1 MGLFFL
7 LAGLVS
13 GLWIGRGGSL
23 VFLSLLSI
31 VSLFLLFASIKHG
44 RWRGFAIGFSSGLA
58 LSLLYSLVLVGVGGS
73 KVVGMVVKSS
83 DSYFIID
90 RLGFRY
96 YVKEYGHPY
105 QEGDLVRVVGEIS
118 PLQVASYESRFDF
131 LAYLHSLGARMEGS
145 GESELLFG
153 FPLRL
158 KRYEDAFLSR
168 FDEDARSALSALL
181 FNRRDYDSAL
191 VGRASSLNLVY
202 LLSSSGFLYGG
213 FLRLTNRAF
222 SRFGEK
228 AGRVAEL
235 SVSCLLLPFCLSK
248 PGALRVFAATWL
260 RGRISGRLERS
271 STSLLCLLAL
281 DFRFAYQSGFLLG
294 GTISIFMTLSQS
306 VLGGLRKGK
315 RKLAGLAV
323 IQLLCL
329 PAAISFSCGEWHLLS
344 PVYALLLSP
353 LLSLIYPLGQISFF
367 IVPIGMPLDFLSKAL
382 SGALWTFSRF
392 DPCLYLPAPGE
403 ELILG
408 YYMLIFAL
416 FLLFEIG
423 ERRRVGYSSLL
434 AISSY
439 AISLCPALNLLSAEV
454 SFINVGQ
461 GDSILVRDGA
471 HAALIDTGGSLSFDM
486 AEEVILP
493 YLRKRRVYSL
503 DYLILTHSDFDHAGA
518 KDSLLDNIEVGE
530 VVDDAS
536 SFPIYLGDTRIDNLN
551 DYGIAGENESS
562 LVLSFHLG
570 DDDYLLMG
578 DAPVEVEHL
587 ILNDFPGLQADIL
600 KVGHHGSD
608 TSTSPELLLS
618 LTPEVAVIS
627 VGHGNRYGHPDQ
639 QVIARLEAIGADIR
653 RTDLEGTIT
662 FSYPFA

>member
-7 LAGLVS
+7 VSGLVS
-13 GLWIGRGGSL
+13 GLWLGRGGSP

-31 VSLFLLFASIKHG
+31 ASLFLLFASIKQG
-44 RWRGFAIGFSSGLA
+44 KWRGFAICFAAGLA
-58 LSLLYSLVLVGVGGS
+58 LSLLYSLTLVGIGGE

-83 DSYFIID
+83 DNYFIID

-96 YVKEYGHPY
+96 YVREYGHPY
-105 QEGDLVRVVGEIS
+105 QEGDLVRVVGEVS
-118 PLQVASYESRFDF
+118 PLRVASYESRFDF
-131 LAYLHSLGARMEGS
+131 LGYLHSLGARMEAS
-145 GESELLFG
+145 GESELLLG

-191 VGRASSLNLVY
+191 VGRASSLNLAY

-228 AGRVAEL
+228 AGRIAEL
-235 SVSCLLLPFCLSK
+235 AIACLLLPFCLSK
-248 PGALRVFAATWL
+248 PGALRIFASTWL
-260 RGRISGRLERS
+260 RGRMDDRLARS
-271 STSLLCLLAL
+271 SASLLCLLAL

-294 GTISIFMTLSQS
+294 GAISVFMTLCQS
-306 VLGGLRKGK
+306 MLGGLGKGK
-315 RKLAGLAV
+315 RKLAGLAIV
-323 IQLLCL
+323 QLLCL
-329 PAAISFSCGEWHLLS
+329 PAAICFSGGELHLLS

-367 IVPIGMPLDFLSKAL
+367 IVPIGMPLDFLSKAF
-382 SGALWTFSRF
+382 SGALWAFSRF
-392 DPCLYLPAPGE
+392 DPCLLLPAPGE

-416 FLLFEIG
+416 FLFFEIG
-423 ERRRVGYSSLL
+423 ERRRVGLASLL

-439 AISLCPALNLLSAEV
+439 AISLCPAVNMLSGEV

-461 GDSILVRDGA
+461 GDSILVRNGMRS
-471 HAALIDTGGSLSFDM
+471 ALIDTGGSLSFDM

-493 YLRKRRVYSL
+493 FLRKRRVYSL

-536 SFPIYLGDTRIDNLN
+536 RFPVFLGNTRIDNLN
-551 DYGIAGENESS
+551 DYGIEGENESS

-653 RTDLEGTIT
+653 RTDVEGTIT

>member
-13 GLWIGRGGSL
+13 GLWIGNGGSA
-23 VFLSLLSI
+23 VFASLLGLLSLL
-31 VSLFLLFASIKHG
+31 LLFAGIKQNK
-44 RWRGFAIGFSSGLA
+44 WRGFAIGFAAGLA
-58 LSLLYSLVLVGVGGS
+58 LSLLYSLTLVGIGEE

-83 DSYFIID
+83 DNYFVID
-90 RLGFRY
+90 RFGFRY
-96 YVKEYGHPY
+96 YVREYGHPY
-105 QEGDLVRVVGEIS
+105 QEGDLVRVVGEVS
-118 PLQVASYESRFDF
+118 PLRVASYESRFDF
-131 LAYLHSLGARMEGS
+131 LGYLHSLGARMEGS

-158 KRYEDAFLSR
+158 KRCEDAFLSW
-168 FDEDARSALSALL
+168 FDDEARSALSALL
-181 FNRRDYDSAL
+181 FNRRDYDSPL
-191 VGRASSLNLVY
+191 VGRASSLNVAY

-213 FLRLTNRAF
+213 FLRLINKAF
-222 SRFGEK
+222 SRFGER
-228 AGRVAEL
+228 AGRIAEL
-235 SVSCLLLPFCLSK
+235 AVACLLLPFCLSK
-248 PGALRVFAATWL
+248 PGALRVFAAAWM
-260 RGRISGRLERS
+260 RGKVSDRLTRS
-271 STSLLCLLAL
+271 SASLLCLLAL

-294 GTISIFMTLSQS
+294 GAISVFMTLCQS
-306 VLGGLRKGK
+306 MLSGLRKGK
-315 RKLAGLAV
+315 RKLAGLAIV
-323 IQLLCL
+323 QLLCL
-329 PAAISFSCGEWHLLS
+329 PAAICFSSGEWHLLS

-382 SGALWTFSRF
+382 SGALWAFSRF
-392 DPCLYLPAPGE
+392 DPCLLLPAPSR
-403 ELILG
+403 ELVLG
-408 YYMLIFAL
+408 YYILVFAL
-416 FLLFEIG
+416 FLFLEIG
-423 ERRRVGYSSLL
+423 ERRRVGLASLL

-439 AISLCPALNLLSAEV
+439 AISLCPALNLLSGEV

-461 GDSILVRDGA
+461 GDSILVRNGMRS
-471 HAALIDTGGSLSFDM
+471 ALIDTGGSLSFDM

-518 KDSLLDNIEVGE
+518 KDSLLENIEVDE

-578 DAPVEVEHL
+578 DAPVEVERL

-627 VGHGNRYGHPDQ
+627 VGYGNRYGHPDQ

-653 RTDLEGTIT
+653 RTDVEGTIT

>member
-13 GLWIGRGGSL
+13 GLWIGHGGSL

-44 RWRGFAIGFSSGLA
+44 RWRGFAIGFASGLA

-90 RLGFRY
+90 RFGFRY

-131 LAYLHSLGARMEGS
+131 LGYLHSLGARMEAS
-145 GESELLFG
+145 GESELLLG

-181 FNRRDYDSAL
+181 FNRRDYDSPL
-191 VGRASSLNLVY
+191 VGRASSLNVAY

-213 FLRLTNRAF
+213 FLRLTNKAF
-222 SRFGEK
+222 SRFGER
-228 AGRVAEL
+228 AGRIAEL
-235 SVSCLLLPFCLSK
+235 AIACLLLPFCLSK
-248 PGALRVFAATWL
+248 PGALRVFAAAWM
-260 RGRISGRLERS
+260 RGKVSDRLTRS

-306 VLGGLRKGK
+306 MLSGLRKGK
-315 RKLAGLAV
+315 RKLAGLAIV
-323 IQLLCL
+323 QLLCL
-329 PAAISFSCGEWHLLS
+329 PAAICFSSGEWHLLS

-382 SGALWTFSRF
+382 SGALWVFSRF
-392 DPCLYLPAPGE
+392 DPCLLLPAPSR
-403 ELILG
+403 ELVLG

-423 ERRRVGYSSLL
+423 ERRRVGFASML

-461 GDSILVRDGA
+461 GDSILVRNGMRS
-471 HAALIDTGGSLSFDM
+471 ALIDTGGSLSFDM

-536 SFPIYLGDTRIDNLN
+536 RFPVYLGDTRIDNLN

-600 KVGHHGSD
+600 KVGHHGSE
-608 TSTSPELLLS
+608 TSTSPELLLA

-639 QVIARLEAIGADIR
+639 QVISRLEAIGADIR
-653 RTDLEGTIT
+653 RTDVEGTIT
-662 FSYPFA
+662 FSYLFA